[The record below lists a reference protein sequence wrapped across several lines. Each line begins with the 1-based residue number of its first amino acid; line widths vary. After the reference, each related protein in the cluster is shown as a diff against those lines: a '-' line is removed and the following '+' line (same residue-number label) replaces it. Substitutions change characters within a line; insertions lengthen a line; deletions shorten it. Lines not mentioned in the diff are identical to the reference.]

1 MRETIYRLTPAAM
14 HEARLDHCS
23 KNKIPNKTMKDILV
37 MIIETSDS
45 RYYYGVGNDFKED
58 YSNPRI
64 YVLQCLGV
72 KMFRH
77 ILPNDTEKKRKTIVK
92 IHMAKC

>member
-1 MRETIYRLTPAAM
+1 MRATIYRRTPAAM

-23 KNKIPNKTMKDILV
+23 KNKIQNKTTKDILV

-45 RYYYGVGNDFKED
+45 RYYYGVGNGYKED
-58 YSNPRI
+58 YSNSRI
-64 YVLQCLGV
+64 YMFQCLGV

-77 ILPNDTEKKRKTIVK
+77 IFPNDTEKKNYS
-92 IHMAKC
+92 